1 MVNLLKDI
9 DDIVIDIMDRQDGI
23 EVLLEILGLLRIT
36 EEYTLK
42 GNKTT
47 KPAIPKIEEMS
58 TALALVVYSGKEQA
72 VMFKSMVPDSE

>member
-1 MVNLLKDI
+1 
-9 DDIVIDIMDRQDGI
+9 VIDIMDRQDGI
-23 EVLLEILGLLRIT
+23 EILLEILELLRIT
-36 EEYTLK
+36 EEYTLE

-72 VMFKSMVPDSE
+72 VMSKSMVPDSE